1 MNEIKLFFSQPK
13 NTRFLLLTSLLYA
26 FVLPVV
32 DIFVAAYIMRN
43 SSDVGRVM
51 TYQLTVYSGI
61 PVTFLINGYLLNKIN
76 PGKLYAFGMLL
87 SGVSMLIMTSLPE
100 LNFVG
105 IAIAGLVM
113 GMSFGFFWANRD
125 YLVLICTNDLNR
137 NYYYGLETFFNT
149 LTFVVVPV
157 SVGWFIQSA
166 QGISWLKNINSAYQ
180 VVIYIVIVITVFA
193 SILVTNG
200 TYRKP
205 AKARFVYFRYNMLW
219 YKMLCVAASKGLVQ
233 GFIVTAPAM
242 LIMKIVGDEGTLGI
256 VQSVSSLLTALLMYM
271 IGRFSKPAHRLRI
284 YAVAVLLFV
293 IGTLINSIYF
303 NVVSVFIFLLLMIV
317 ARPMFDLA
325 YFPLQM
331 RVIDFLKDIENRN
344 EYSYIFSHECGL
356 YIGRLLG
363 CGTFI
368 FITYAIS
375 DNAALIFTLP
385 LVTIL
390 QALFYF
396 VVRHISKNIDEM
408 ENG

>member
-13 NTRFLLLTSLLYA
+13 NTRILLLTSLLYA

-100 LNFVG
+100 LDFLG

-125 YLVLICTNDLNR
+125 YLVLICTNDQNR

-166 QGISWLKNINSAYQ
+166 QDISWLKNINSAYQ
-180 VVIYIVIVITVFA
+180 IVIYIVIAITVLA

-200 TYRKP
+200 TYHRP
-205 AKARFVYFRYNMLW
+205 AKARFVYFRYNILW

-271 IGRFSKPAHRLRI
+271 IGRFSKPEHRLWI